1 MTPAINELKKKKIA
15 FTLHSYEH
23 DPKHPSYGL
32 EAAEK
37 LAIDPDRVYK
47 TLVIQLDDG
56 RLAVAVLPVATQLNL
71 KKAAAAC
78 GCKKAAMAD
87 KAVVEKTTGYVL
99 GGVSPL
105 GQKKRLTTVID
116 ASAADHSTILIS
128 GGRRGLDIEISPADL
143 AGLTGG
149 RLHRVI

>member
-1 MTPAINELKKKKIA
+1 MTPAVNELKRKKIA
-15 FTLHSYEH
+15 FTIHSYEH

-37 LAIDPDRVYK
+37 LAIDPARVFK

-56 RLAVAVLPVATQLNL
+56 RLAVAVLPVSTHLNL

-78 GCKKAAMAD
+78 GSKKAAMAD

-105 GQKKRLTTVID
+105 GQKKRLATVID
-116 ASAADHSTILIS
+116 SSAVEYSTILIS

-143 AGLTGG
+143 VALTGG
-149 RLHRVI
+149 RLHQVI